1 MYIYTRY
8 IVYNMFYMICFMLS
22 DPNFLVKF
30 VRVLDQLSDLNN
42 NFDIS
47 DLSVS
52 SDSYFLDDSSS
63 SSSTSS
69 SSTSNNNKGSGGG
82 GGYYLKQ
89 PADEDDNF

>member
-1 MYIYTRY
+1 
-8 IVYNMFYMICFMLS
+8 MFYMICFMLS

-42 NFDIS
+42 NFDFS

-63 SSSTSS
+63 SRSSRSS
-69 SSTSNNNKGSGGG
+69 RSNNNKGSGGG
-82 GGYYLKQ
+82 GYYLKQ
-89 PADEDDNF
+89 SADEDDNF